1 MCVCRSV
8 CVCVAVSP
16 FRSGQKPGVDHAT
29 HKQVDP
35 HTFVSQHE
43 HERVVDPE
51 VVHVPA
57 RGQPQGRG
65 RRCCR
70 SVLIHLDDR
79 SLHHA
84 TDVGRVQDG
93 LLRLRPRLRLRLRLQ
108 SGKVG
113 LLRAEH
119 ALEAQFF
126 HRVHQVDVGL
136 ELEFGKVHLQW
147 KANHPAM
154 RVPGES
160 GTESQREGVF
170 ESVGNSLVVMRT

>member
-1 MCVCRSV
+1 M
-8 CVCVAVSP
+8 
-16 FRSGQKPGVDHAT
+16 
-29 HKQVDP
+29 
-35 HTFVSQHE
+35 
-43 HERVVDPE
+43 
-51 VVHVPA
+51 PA
-57 RGQPQGRG
+57 RGHPQGRG

-93 LLRLRPRLRLRLRLQ
+93 LLRLRLRLRLRLQ

-113 LLRAEH
+113 LFRAEH

-147 KANHPAM
+147 NANHAAM
-154 RVPGES
+154 RVPGEN
-160 GTESQREGVF
+160 GTDSRERVF
-170 ESVGNSLVVMRT
+170 ESFCKSTLVVMRI